1 MGRDKCDDQLR
12 YTVCR
17 RYPYADI
24 REVVTDMIR
33 KMLYKSERKGGGY
46 TVSPVKPEGH
56 YQVRWRL
63 IAEEGR
69 AITNGE
75 ITVTVI
81 DVQHRKDCEAW
92 NDCDLPEELKTETI
106 DEGIQ

>member
-1 MGRDKCDDQLR
+1 MD
-12 YTVCR
+12 T
-17 RYPYADI
+17 
-24 REVVTDMIR
+24 
-33 KMLYKSERKGGGY
+33 
-46 TVSPVKPEGH
+46 
-56 YQVRWRL
+56 RL

-106 DEGIQ
+106 NEGIQ

>member
-1 MGRDKCDDQLR
+1 
-12 YTVCR
+12 
-17 RYPYADI
+17 
-24 REVVTDMIR
+24 MIR

-46 TVSPVKPEGH
+46 TVSLIKPEGS

-75 ITVTVI
+75 IITQVI
-81 DVQHRKDCEAW
+81 DVIHRKDCEAW
-92 NDCDLPEELKTETI
+92 TDCDLPEELNTESI

>member
-1 MGRDKCDDQLR
+1 
-12 YTVCR
+12 
-17 RYPYADI
+17 
-24 REVVTDMIR
+24 MIR

-46 TVSPVKPEGH
+46 TVSLIKPEGS

-75 ITVTVI
+75 TTVTVI
-81 DVQHRKDCEAW
+81 DVIHRKDCEAW
-92 NDCDLPEELKTETI
+92 DCEAWTDCELPDELKPIEI

>member
-1 MGRDKCDDQLR
+1 
-12 YTVCR
+12 
-17 RYPYADI
+17 
-24 REVVTDMIR
+24 MIR

-46 TVSPVKPEGH
+46 TVSPVKPEGS

-75 ITVTVI
+75 IITQVI
-81 DVQHRKDCEAW
+81 DVMHRKDCEAW
-92 NDCDLPEELKTETI
+92 TDCELPEELNTESI

>member
-1 MGRDKCDDQLR
+1 M
-12 YTVCR
+12 
-17 RYPYADI
+17 A
-24 REVVTDMIR
+24 MIR

-46 TVSPVKPEGH
+46 TVSLIKPDGS

-75 ITVTVI
+75 IITQAI
-81 DVQHRKDCEAW
+81 DLLHRKDCEDW
-92 NDCDLPEELKTETI
+92 TDCDLPEEQNMESI

>member
-1 MGRDKCDDQLR
+1 
-12 YTVCR
+12 
-17 RYPYADI
+17 
-24 REVVTDMIR
+24 MIR

-46 TVSPVKPEGH
+46 TVSLIKPEGS

-75 ITVTVI
+75 IITQVI
-81 DVQHRKDCEAW
+81 DVMHRKDCEAW
-92 NDCDLPEELKTETI
+92 TDCELPEELNTESI

>member
-1 MGRDKCDDQLR
+1 
-12 YTVCR
+12 
-17 RYPYADI
+17 
-24 REVVTDMIR
+24 MIR
-33 KMLYKSERKGGGY
+33 KMLYKSERKDGGY
-46 TVSPVKPEGH
+46 TVSLIKPEGH

-63 IAEEGR
+63 IAEGGR
-69 AITNGE
+69 AITNGK

-92 NDCDLPEELKTETI
+92 RDCDLPEELKTETI

>member
-1 MGRDKCDDQLR
+1 
-12 YTVCR
+12 
-17 RYPYADI
+17 
-24 REVVTDMIR
+24 MIR

-46 TVSPVKPEGH
+46 TVSLIKPEGS

-75 ITVTVI
+75 TTVTVI
-81 DVQHRKDCEAW
+81 DVIHRKDCEAW
-92 NDCDLPEELKTETI
+92 TDCELPDEIKPIEI

>member
-1 MGRDKCDDQLR
+1 
-12 YTVCR
+12 
-17 RYPYADI
+17 
-24 REVVTDMIR
+24 MIR
-33 KMLYKSERKGGGY
+33 RMLYKVPRDGGGH
-46 TVSPVKPEGH
+46 TVSLKKPESGKG
-56 YQVRWRL
+56 YKVRWRL

-75 ITVTVI
+75 TTVTVI

-92 NDCDLPEELKTETI
+92 RDCDLPEEQKTETN

>member
-1 MGRDKCDDQLR
+1 MG
-12 YTVCR
+12 
-17 RYPYADI
+17 
-24 REVVTDMIR
+24 MIR

-46 TVSPVKPEGH
+46 TVSLIKPEGS

-75 ITVTVI
+75 TTVTVI
-81 DVQHRKDCEAW
+81 DVIHRSDCEAW
-92 NDCDLPEELKTETI
+92 TDCELPDELKPIEI

>member
-1 MGRDKCDDQLR
+1 MPDRFRSRK
-12 YTVCR
+12 
-17 RYPYADI
+17 AK
-24 REVVTDMIR
+24 EVVTVIR
-33 KMLYKSERKGGGY
+33 KMLYKYQRPDGGY
-46 TVSPVKPEGH
+46 TVTPYKPEGS

-75 ITVTVI
+75 IITQAI
-81 DVQHRKDCEAW
+81 DLLHRKDCEAW
-92 NDCDLPEELKTETI
+92 TDCDLPEELNTESI

>member
-1 MGRDKCDDQLR
+1 MF
-12 YTVCR
+12 
-17 RYPYADI
+17 
-24 REVVTDMIR
+24 MIR

-46 TVSPVKPEGH
+46 TVSLIKPEGS

-75 ITVTVI
+75 VVTQAI
-81 DVQHRKDCEAW
+81 DLLHRKDCEAW
-92 NDCDLPEELKTETI
+92 TDCDLPEELNTESI

>member
-1 MGRDKCDDQLR
+1 
-12 YTVCR
+12 
-17 RYPYADI
+17 
-24 REVVTDMIR
+24 MIR

-46 TVSPVKPEGH
+46 NVSLIKPKGT

-63 IAEEGR
+63 IAEEGK

-75 ITVTVI
+75 QIVTVI
-81 DVQHRKDCEAW
+81 DVIHRKDCENW
-92 NDCDLPEELKTETI
+92 IDCDLPEEENTESI